1 MIDVILPLGPL
12 QANCYLLIHEETRKA
27 IIVDPA
33 MMQTR
38 DSNGTQNHAEPIMII
53 NTHGHGDHIGA
64 NRQIKEH
71 YNIPLAIHSGDAHM
85 LTNAEAIS
93 RPAGWAS
100 PPRLPISYWKM
111 EIYRFIRNS
120 HQVLKTSGHSPGGI
134 SLYFDGKVLTGD
146 ALFRMSIGRT
156 DIPGTSYNDLIHG
169 IKENLLTLPDETLV
183 YPVMVPRLP
192 LVMRKK

>member
-1 MIDVILPLGPL
+1 MIDVIPLPLGPL

-27 IIVDPA
+27 IIVDPGDDA
-33 MMQTR
+33 DLVIQTV
-38 DSNGTQNHAEPIMII
+38 TQNHAEPIMII

-85 LTNAEAIS
+85 LTNAEANLD
-93 RPAGWAS
+93 PAGLGYHL
-100 PPRLPISYWKM
+100 PPADIILEDGDIQDLSGTA
-111 EIYRFIRNS
+111 IR
-120 HQVLKTSGHSPGGI
+120 VLKSSGHSPGGI

-156 DIPGTSYNDLIHG
+156 DIPEHPIM
-169 IKENLLTLPDETLV
+169 I
-183 YPVMVPRLP
+183 
-192 LVMRKK
+192 